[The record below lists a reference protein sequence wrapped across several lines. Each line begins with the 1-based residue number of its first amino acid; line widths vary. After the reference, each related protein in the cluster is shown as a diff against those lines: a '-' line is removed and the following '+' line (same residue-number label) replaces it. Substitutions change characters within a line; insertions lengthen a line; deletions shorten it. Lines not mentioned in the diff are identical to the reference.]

1 MDKDECIWI
10 LRNLQYTDRN
20 LWETTRFKAFST
32 ISMFSKNKMK
42 MTDLIRF
49 PWDTEQV
56 EVIETDAEGRPM
68 TDEERKAVEEEVL
81 RILNKK

>member
-42 MTDLIRF
+42 MTDLIKF

-56 EVIETDAEGRPM
+56 ETTVEEVGGRAM
-68 TDEERKAVEEEVL
+68 TEEERKAVEEEVL
-81 RILNKK
+81 RILNGK

>member
-42 MTDLIRF
+42 MTDLIKF

-56 EVIETDAEGRPM
+56 ETTVEEVGGRAM
-68 TDEERKAVEEEVL
+68 TEEERKAVEEEVL